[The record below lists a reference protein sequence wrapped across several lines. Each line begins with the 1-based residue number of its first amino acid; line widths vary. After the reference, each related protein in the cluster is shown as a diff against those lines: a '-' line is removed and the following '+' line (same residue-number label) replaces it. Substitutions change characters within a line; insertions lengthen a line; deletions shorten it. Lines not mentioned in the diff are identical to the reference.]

1 VSAPKI
7 TPTPGGE
14 GKVELPQMTNLPKA
28 DELSTREEAAL
39 WAQAVEIL
47 ERHRIFVDKERDHAL
62 S

>member
-1 VSAPKI
+1 
-7 TPTPGGE
+7 
-14 GKVELPQMTNLPKA
+14 MTNLPIA

-47 ERHRIFVDKERDHAL
+47 ERHRTFVDKERDHAL